1 MLGNYL
7 LIWKTFNSNLKNYI
21 RIIVILVMVPHDM
34 NWIGN
39 PIMGPIFQNNYGYG
53 FNIYWHLDLVP
64 SNPDCN

>member
-1 MLGNYL
+1 
-7 LIWKTFNSNLKNYI
+7 
-21 RIIVILVMVPHDM
+21 MVPHDM